1 MKNIIIRIFLVF
13 AISLALFLSGCL
25 FDNSLVIEKI
35 SDQWVKVGQDFVYQV
50 VAYDTGN
57 GNIFYS
63 LTGEPEGM
71 QVGDNGLITW
81 LPQEEQIGEYNI
93 TVEVSNGSISKFRHF
108 KITVEK
114 IYLASITVNPSYLFI
129 NKGDS
134 KSITSVTAHY
144 EDGSSSDIPLN
155 ACTYKSNV
163 TSVTVI
169 NGLIKVSSAC
179 GEAYAKITVSYT
191 EDKVTKTAT
200 VNVYIPGG
208 GG

>member
-1 MKNIIIRIFLVF
+1 MSIFLVF
-13 AISLALFLSGCL
+13 VISLALFLSGCL

-35 SDQWVKVGQDFVYQV
+35 Y
-50 VAYDTGN
+50 
-57 GNIFYS
+57 
-63 LTGEPEGM
+63 LT
-71 QVGDNGLITW
+71 
-81 LPQEEQIGEYNI
+81 
-93 TVEVSNGSISKFRHF
+93 
-108 KITVEK
+108 
-114 IYLASITVNPSYLFI
+114 SITVNPSYLFI

-134 KSITSVTAHY
+134 KSISSVTAHY
-144 EDGSSSDIPLN
+144 EDGSSRDIPLN

-191 EDKVTKTAT
+191 ENEVTKTAM